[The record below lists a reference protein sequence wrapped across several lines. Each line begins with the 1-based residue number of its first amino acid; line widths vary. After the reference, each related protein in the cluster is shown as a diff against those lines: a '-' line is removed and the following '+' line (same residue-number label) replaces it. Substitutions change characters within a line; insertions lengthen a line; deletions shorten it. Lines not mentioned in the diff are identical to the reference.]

1 MFQFHSKLFG
11 NYRATKELY
20 THNFLCTFAHSNNM
34 RKMKK
39 AKSLNIKGKLVTLD
53 EPWVMGILNVTPDS
67 FYADSRIE
75 DESALYKRIETI
87 LSEGGRI
94 IDVGG
99 CSTRPGAATATEEEE
114 RNRLKKALSI
124 LMLHYPE
131 VIVSVD
137 TFRADIA
144 RWAVEEYGVAI
155 INDVSGG
162 DMDPNMFRTIAD
174 LRVPYIIM
182 HMRGTPETMQTLT
195 AYENVTAEVLQ
206 SLAVKMNQLYQLG
219 VNDVIVDP
227 GFGFSKTIEQ
237 NYELM
242 RHLSD
247 FRILEAPLLVGIS
260 RKKMIYEMLETSIE
274 GSLNGTT
281 VLNTFALLHG
291 ADILRVHDVRDAVE
305 AVRITQLL
313 KEEE

>member
-1 MFQFHSKLFG
+1 
-11 NYRATKELY
+11 
-20 THNFLCTFAHSNNM
+20 
-34 RKMKK
+34 MKK

-53 EPWVMGILNVTPDS
+53 KPWVMGILNVTPDS
-67 FYADSRIE
+67 FYVDSRIE

-219 VNDVIVDP
+219 INDVIVDP

>member
-1 MFQFHSKLFG
+1 
-11 NYRATKELY
+11 
-20 THNFLCTFAHSNNM
+20 
-34 RKMKK
+34 MKK

-195 AYENVTAEVLQ
+195 TYENVTAEVLQ

-219 VNDVIVDP
+219 INDVIVDP

>member
-1 MFQFHSKLFG
+1 
-11 NYRATKELY
+11 
-20 THNFLCTFAHSNNM
+20 
-34 RKMKK
+34 MKK
-39 AKSLNIKGKLVTLD
+39 AKSLNIKGKLVTLN

-94 IDVGG
+94 IDIGG

-291 ADILRVHDVRDAVE
+291 ADILRVHDVREAVE

>member
-1 MFQFHSKLFG
+1 
-11 NYRATKELY
+11 
-20 THNFLCTFAHSNNM
+20 
-34 RKMKK
+34 MKK

-67 FYADSRIE
+67 FYANSRIE

-131 VIVSVD
+131 VIISVD

-219 VNDVIVDP
+219 INDVIVDP
-227 GFGFSKTIEQ
+227 GFGFSKAIEQ

-260 RKKMIYEMLETSIE
+260 RKKMIYEMLKTSIE

>member
-1 MFQFHSKLFG
+1 MK
-11 NYRATKELY
+11 KELY

-99 CSTRPGAATATEEEE
+99 CSTRPGAATAMEEEE
-114 RNRLKKALSI
+114 RSRLKKALSI

-227 GFGFSKTIEQ
+227 GFGFSKTIKQ

>member
-1 MFQFHSKLFG
+1 
-11 NYRATKELY
+11 
-20 THNFLCTFAHSNNM
+20 
-34 RKMKK
+34 MKK

-75 DESALYKRIETI
+75 EESALYKRIETI

-99 CSTRPGAATATEEEE
+99 CSTRPGAATVTEEEE

-137 TFRADIA
+137 TFRANIA

-260 RKKMIYEMLETSIE
+260 RKKMIYEMLKTSIE

>member
-1 MFQFHSKLFG
+1 
-11 NYRATKELY
+11 
-20 THNFLCTFAHSNNM
+20 
-34 RKMKK
+34 
-39 AKSLNIKGKLVTLD
+39 
-53 EPWVMGILNVTPDS
+53 
-67 FYADSRIE
+67 
-75 DESALYKRIETI
+75 
-87 LSEGGRI
+87 
-94 IDVGG
+94 
-99 CSTRPGAATATEEEE
+99 
-114 RNRLKKALSI
+114 
-124 LMLHYPE
+124 MLHYPE

>member
-1 MFQFHSKLFG
+1 
-11 NYRATKELY
+11 
-20 THNFLCTFAHSNNM
+20 
-34 RKMKK
+34 MKK

-99 CSTRPGAATATEEEE
+99 CSTRPGAVTATEEEE

-137 TFRADIA
+137 TFRANIA

-291 ADILRVHDVRDAVE
+291 ADILRVHDVREAVE

>member
-1 MFQFHSKLFG
+1 
-11 NYRATKELY
+11 
-20 THNFLCTFAHSNNM
+20 
-34 RKMKK
+34 MKK

-137 TFRADIA
+137 TFRANIA

-281 VLNTFALLHG
+281 VLNTFAILHG

>member
-1 MFQFHSKLFG
+1 
-11 NYRATKELY
+11 
-20 THNFLCTFAHSNNM
+20 
-34 RKMKK
+34 MKK

-227 GFGFSKTIEQ
+227 GFGFSKTIGQ

>member
-1 MFQFHSKLFG
+1 
-11 NYRATKELY
+11 
-20 THNFLCTFAHSNNM
+20 
-34 RKMKK
+34 MKK

-99 CSTRPGAATATEEEE
+99 CSTRPGAATITEEEE

-137 TFRADIA
+137 TFRANIA

-219 VNDVIVDP
+219 INDVIVDP

>member
-1 MFQFHSKLFG
+1 
-11 NYRATKELY
+11 
-20 THNFLCTFAHSNNM
+20 
-34 RKMKK
+34 MKK

-99 CSTRPGAATATEEEE
+99 CSTRPGAATVTEEEE

-137 TFRADIA
+137 TFRANIA

-291 ADILRVHDVRDAVE
+291 ADILRVHDVREAVE

>member
-1 MFQFHSKLFG
+1 
-11 NYRATKELY
+11 
-20 THNFLCTFAHSNNM
+20 
-34 RKMKK
+34 MKK

-67 FYADSRIE
+67 FYADSRIN

-99 CSTRPGAATATEEEE
+99 CSTRPGAATVTEEEE

-219 VNDVIVDP
+219 INDVIVDP

>member
-1 MFQFHSKLFG
+1 
-11 NYRATKELY
+11 
-20 THNFLCTFAHSNNM
+20 
-34 RKMKK
+34 MKK

-67 FYADSRIE
+67 FYANSRIE

-291 ADILRVHDVRDAVE
+291 ADILRVHDVREAVE

>member
-1 MFQFHSKLFG
+1 
-11 NYRATKELY
+11 
-20 THNFLCTFAHSNNM
+20 
-34 RKMKK
+34 MKK
-39 AKSLNIKGKLVTLD
+39 EKSLNIKGKLVALD

>member
-1 MFQFHSKLFG
+1 
-11 NYRATKELY
+11 
-20 THNFLCTFAHSNNM
+20 
-34 RKMKK
+34 MKK

-67 FYADSRIE
+67 FYANSRIE

-137 TFRADIA
+137 TFRANIA

-219 VNDVIVDP
+219 INDVIVDP
-227 GFGFSKTIEQ
+227 GFGFSKAIEQ

-260 RKKMIYEMLETSIE
+260 RKKMIYEMLKTSIE

>member
-1 MFQFHSKLFG
+1 
-11 NYRATKELY
+11 
-20 THNFLCTFAHSNNM
+20 
-34 RKMKK
+34 MKK
-39 AKSLNIKGKLVTLD
+39 AKSLNIKGKLATLD

-99 CSTRPGAATATEEEE
+99 CSTRPGAATVTEEEE

-137 TFRADIA
+137 TFRANIA

-291 ADILRVHDVRDAVE
+291 ADILRVHDVREAVE

>member
-1 MFQFHSKLFG
+1 
-11 NYRATKELY
+11 
-20 THNFLCTFAHSNNM
+20 
-34 RKMKK
+34 MKK

-227 GFGFSKTIEQ
+227 GFGFSKTIKQ

-260 RKKMIYEMLETSIE
+260 RKKMIYEMLKTSIE

>member
-1 MFQFHSKLFG
+1 
-11 NYRATKELY
+11 
-20 THNFLCTFAHSNNM
+20 
-34 RKMKK
+34 MKK

-67 FYADSRIE
+67 FYVDSRIE

-195 AYENVTAEVLQ
+195 AYENITAEVLQ

-227 GFGFSKTIEQ
+227 GFGFSKTIKQ

>member
-1 MFQFHSKLFG
+1 
-11 NYRATKELY
+11 
-20 THNFLCTFAHSNNM
+20 
-34 RKMKK
+34 MKK

-144 RWAVEEYGVAI
+144 RWAVEEYSVAI

-206 SLAVKMNQLYQLG
+206 FLAVKMNQLYQLG

-291 ADILRVHDVRDAVE
+291 ADILRVHDVREAVE

>member
-1 MFQFHSKLFG
+1 
-11 NYRATKELY
+11 
-20 THNFLCTFAHSNNM
+20 
-34 RKMKK
+34 MKK

-219 VNDVIVDP
+219 INDVIVDP

>member
-1 MFQFHSKLFG
+1 
-11 NYRATKELY
+11 
-20 THNFLCTFAHSNNM
+20 
-34 RKMKK
+34 MKK

-99 CSTRPGAATATEEEE
+99 CSTRPGAATVTEEEE

-137 TFRADIA
+137 TFRANIA

-162 DMDPNMFRTIAD
+162 DMDPNMFRTMAD

-219 VNDVIVDP
+219 INDVIVDP

>member
-260 RKKMIYEMLETSIE
+260 RKKMIYEMLETNIE

>member
-1 MFQFHSKLFG
+1 MK
-11 NYRATKELY
+11 KELY

-242 RHLSD
+242 RRLSD

>member
-1 MFQFHSKLFG
+1 
-11 NYRATKELY
+11 
-20 THNFLCTFAHSNNM
+20 
-34 RKMKK
+34 MKK

-227 GFGFSKTIEQ
+227 GFGFSKTIKQ